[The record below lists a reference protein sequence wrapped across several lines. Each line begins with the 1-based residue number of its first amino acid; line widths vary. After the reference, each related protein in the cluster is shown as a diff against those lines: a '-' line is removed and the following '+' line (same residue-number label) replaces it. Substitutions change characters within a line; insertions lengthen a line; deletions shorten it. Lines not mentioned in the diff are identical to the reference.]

1 MENQPIRIA
10 QIVGKW
16 VGGGVEAVLM
26 NYYRNIDHTKVQF
39 DFICDDD
46 SINIPYDEIN
56 SLGGKVILIP
66 PYQKVFKYHK
76 QLKKV
81 LKEKNY
87 KIVHSHINTLS
98 IFSLF
103 AAYKAKVPVRIAHSH
118 STTNKLEKKKN
129 ILKQIFK
136 PFSKLFATH
145 YFACTKHAGNWM
157 FGNKKEIYILNNAI
171 ELDRYK
177 YNIDIRNKIRKELN
191 INDDTLVIGHIGRFV
206 EQKNHRYL
214 IDIFNEI
221 HSKNNNSILILI
233 GQGPLQD
240 EIKDKVNKLG
250 LDNSVLFLGQL
261 DNANEY
267 YQAFDI
273 FLLPS
278 LYEGLGMVL
287 IEAECSGLL
296 SYTSTEVPLEAKV
309 TDNLYYMSL
318 KDNPSIW
325 SNNILDSIKD
335 YNRVSCEDIVKRSG
349 YDITIESSKLVNKYI
364 ELYKLNN
371 KDYIGDNNE

>member
-46 SINIPYDEIN
+46 SINIPYDEIT

-66 PYQKVFKYHK
+66 PYQKVFKY
-76 QLKKV
+76 QRILKKV
-81 LKEKNY
+81 LKENNY

-103 AAYKAKVPVRIAHSH
+103 AAWRANIPVRIAHSH